1 MKTERIPEGQWIELE
16 QNLAPVSELA
26 GILQS
31 GDLELLAAEYA
42 DRLISK
48 EMRKGSK
55 HVSPILASELES
67 IEAVANSIDANEFE
81 YLVGRHM
88 IGVWR

>member
-1 MKTERIPEGQWIELE
+1 MKTERMPQGQWIELE

-26 GILQS
+26 RIIES
-31 GDLELLAAEYA
+31 GDIELLAAEYA
-42 DRLISK
+42 ERLTRL
-48 EMRKGSK
+48 EMRKGPK

-67 IEAVANSIDANEFE
+67 IETVANSIDATEFE